1 MNLKVCLELL
11 RNNQSKLRN
20 LNSFNLKQLLVLLFL
35 VLPNLFLDNNLLYL
49 VLFSNNLFLQESS
62 QNLYL
67 AQISK
72 KEAFF
77 QLINT
82 QQVYLPHNLM
92 NFKIIFKKVVGYFQ
106 EIFNKEVGYFK
117 ISPKIHKVCYSQ
129 IKVKIFFKEM
139 NKNQKRMMK
148 MKVIKMKMNI
158 LQFCW
163 IMSHKQMIHLKS
175 QQLSKLKNLN
185 ICSQKKK
192 SRKSAVMERFQ

>member
-1 MNLKVCLELL
+1 MLL
-11 RNNQSKLRN
+11 Y
-20 LNSFNLKQLLVLLFL
+20 L
-35 VLPNLFLDNNLLYL
+35 VLPNLFLDNKLLYL

-77 QLINT
+77 QWPNP

-92 NFKIIFKKVVGYFQ
+92 SFKIIFKKVVGYFQ

-117 ISPKIHKVCYSQ
+117 INHKIHKVCYSE

-139 NKNQKRMMK
+139 SINKKMMMK

-175 QQLSKLKNLN
+175 
-185 ICSQKKK
+185 
-192 SRKSAVMERFQ
+192 

>member
-1 MNLKVCLELL
+1 MNGSGIKTISQDAIKIQV
-11 RNNQSKLRN
+11 Q
-20 LNSFNLKQLLVLLFL
+20 QGIIDIDIVQ
-35 VLPNLFLDNNLLYL
+35 VYDGM
-49 VLFSNNLFLQESS
+49 FSNNLFLQESS

-129 IKVKIFFKEM
+129 IKVKIFYFM
-139 NKNQKRMMK
+139 LIYLVKNY
-148 MKVIKMKMNI
+148 IKI
-158 LQFCW
+158 
-163 IMSHKQMIHLKS
+163 
-175 QQLSKLKNLN
+175 
-185 ICSQKKK
+185 
-192 SRKSAVMERFQ
+192 